1 MDTITQIKT
10 QLDDFLAQLATDH
23 AMLIDRER
31 AIAAATEQ
39 LSQDAAVRAAWRQG
53 GEAMRGR
60 VIALIDHQL
69 EMLGTHGAC
78 VTVLQTLRRMVLEV
92 EA

>member
-1 MDTITQIKT
+1 MDTITQIRT
-10 QLDDFLAQLATDH
+10 QLDELLAQLATDR

-39 LSQDAAVRAAWRQG
+39 LSQDAAVCAAWQQG

-69 EMLGTHGAC
+69 EMLGNRGAC
-78 VTVLQTLRRMVLEV
+78 VTVLQTQRRMVLEV
-92 EA
+92 EV